1 MNMKKVKVTILL
13 KVGGPVAFIN
23 DQVKDT
29 DEEID
34 EILRNLTDEDLD
46 WVIIGFDKYPRHVV
60 PRDNI
65 ARVLIEVID
74 EESGKAD

>member
-1 MNMKKVKVTILL
+1 MKKVKVTILL
-13 KVGGPVAFIN
+13 KTGGSVAFIN
-23 DQVKDT
+23 DQVENT
-29 DEEID
+29 DEAINEIT
-34 EILRNLTDEDLD
+34 LYLTDEDLD
-46 WVIIGFDKYPRHVV
+46 WVITGFDKYQRHVV